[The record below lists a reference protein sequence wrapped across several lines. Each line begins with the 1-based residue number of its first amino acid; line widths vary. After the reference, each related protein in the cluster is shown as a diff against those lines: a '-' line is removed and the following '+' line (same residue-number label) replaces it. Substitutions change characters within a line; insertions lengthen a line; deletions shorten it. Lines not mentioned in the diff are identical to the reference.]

1 MKFSSGSIIFVLMIL
16 AAVTIAGCTT
26 TSNSGASPTASP
38 TLSGPTP
45 TPVPAIGS
53 TLNVTS
59 MIDLTKVHWYDYQI
73 TPSGTPVDLG
83 AGVTTAGS
91 TMTERWDFNVDY
103 NGQNADKMTGTGSYP
118 SNSYT
123 ANTIELVNHTD
134 HNQILSGNIT
144 TMKSG
149 QVIYRGSITT
159 NLHAIISL
167 LDLTNSSYTGSHT
180 VTYEG
185 TETITVPLGTYNTT
199 KYLYIGDYNLTTYT
213 DPAVPVPIK
222 IEAVNTAGSIYTVE
236 LTGWG

>member
-1 MKFSSGSIIFVLMIL
+1 MKFKPGSILFILAIL
-16 AAVTIAGCTT
+16 AAVTIAGCSTS
-26 TSNSGASPTASP
+26 SNSGTTPTANP
-38 TLSGPTP
+38 TSSVPTP

-59 MIDLTKVHWYDYQI
+59 TIDLAKVHWYEYKI

-91 TMTERWDFNVDY
+91 VMTERWDFNVDF
-103 NGQNADKMTGTGSYP
+103 NGQNADKMTGNGSYP

-123 ANTIELVNHTD
+123 ATTMEFVNHTN
-134 HNQILSGNIT
+134 HTQLLSGNIT

-149 QVIYRGSITT
+149 NVIYRGSITP
-159 NLHAIISL
+159 NLRAIISL
-167 LDLTNSSYTGSHT
+167 LDLTNSSYTGTHT

-185 TETITVPLGTYNTT
+185 TETITVPTGTYNTT
-199 KYLYIGDYNLTTYT
+199 KYLYKGDYNITTYT

-222 IEAVNTAGSIYTVE
+222 VKAVSTTGTIYDVE
-236 LTGWG
+236 LMGWG